1 MIIEVA
7 PALKREAKN
16 KKAHNGYHR
25 GGPLF

>member
-25 GGPLF
+25 GGPL